1 MIPVNEPLVGERELE
16 YVTDAIK
23 SGWISSSGSY
33 LDRFESAWA
42 VECGREH
49 GIAVSNGTVAL
60 QLAVACFRFPPGSE
74 IIMPSFTI
82 VSCALAAIYNDC
94 VPVFV
99 DCDPATF
106 CMNVSGIEEK
116 MTDRTRA
123 IMPVHIYGH
132 PVEMERLLEIAERND
147 LVVIED
153 AAEAHG
159 GRCRVSGEWR
169 PCGSFGDV
177 STFSFYGNKLVTT
190 GEGGMLVTD
199 DDDLAE
205 RARSLRNLAFL
216 PERRFIHEELGF
228 NFRMTNIQAALGLA
242 QVERFEE
249 IVAKKRWMADRY
261 REQLMGVPFLHLPE
275 EKPWAR
281 SVYWMYAVLLDDLA
295 PFDAAGFAARLRE
308 RGVDTRPF
316 FSGLHDQPALALD
329 RVSDE
334 GAYPV
339 TDAIGRRGLYLPS
352 GLTLSEE
359 DIETVAGAVRE
370 VLTS

>member
-1 MIPVNEPLVGERELE
+1 MIPVNEPLLGERELE
-16 YVTDAIK
+16 YLTDAIK

-33 LDRFESAWA
+33 LERFESAWA
-42 VECGREH
+42 AECGREH
-49 GIAVSNGTVAL
+49 GVAVANGTVAL
-60 QLAVACFRFPPGSE
+60 QLAVACFRFLPGSE

-82 VSCALAAIYNDC
+82 ISCALAAIYNDC

-99 DCDPATF
+99 DCDPETF
-106 CMNVSGIEEK
+106 CMDVSGIEERV
-116 MTDRTRA
+116 TGRTQA

-132 PVEMERLLEIAERND
+132 PVEMERLLEVAERNE
-147 LVVIED
+147 LLVIED

-159 GRCRVSGEWR
+159 GQCRVSGEWR
-169 PCGSFGDV
+169 LCGSFGDV

-199 DDDLAE
+199 DEEIAE

-216 PERRFIHEELGF
+216 PERRFVHEELGF

-249 IVAKKRWMADRY
+249 IVARKRWMAERY
-261 REQLMGVPFLHLPE
+261 RFHLKDVPSLRLPD

-281 SVYWMYAVLLDDLA
+281 SVYWMYAVLLEESA
-295 PFDAAGFAARLRE
+295 PFDAVGFADLLRE

-316 FSGLHDQPALALD
+316 FIGLHHQPALALEGITP
-329 RVSDE
+329 E

-339 TDAIGRRGLYLPS
+339 TEAIGRRGLYLPS